1 MFSLLR
7 YDGKR
12 DGKEPEP
19 QKERT
24 PEHGT
29 IQNQIAGNASK
40 NFRGGD

>member
-12 DGKEPEP
+12 DGKEPQR

-24 PEHGT
+24 PEHGR
-29 IQNQIAGNASK
+29 IQNQIAENASK